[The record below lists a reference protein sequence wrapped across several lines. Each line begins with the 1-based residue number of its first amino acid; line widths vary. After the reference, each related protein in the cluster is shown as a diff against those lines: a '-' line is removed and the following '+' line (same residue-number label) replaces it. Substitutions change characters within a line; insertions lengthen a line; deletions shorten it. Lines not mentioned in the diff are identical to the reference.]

1 MDLTASVEALPGIG
15 DIMAQKL
22 EKLGIKTLFDLLYH
36 LPFRYEDRSL
46 VSTIDRVQPGEE
58 VTITAT
64 LDSIKNSFT
73 QKGKAM
79 QVATIHDATKSLQV
93 VWFNQVYLAKVL
105 KVGQVYSFFGKVDW
119 FGKKLTLVSPEH
131 ELLDHVSSIHTG
143 RIIPVYPETQGISSK
158 WLRGKIY
165 SLLNSYQ
172 PIEELAP
179 KADLQTVHFP
189 SHLDQVANAK
199 KRMAFDELFLLQLKS
214 LNYKQQWK
222 QVRLAHALHYDLAK
236 MQDFIASWGFKPTAS
251 QTQAINEVL
260 SDLNRPQPMNRLL
273 EGDVGSGKTV
283 VAASAVYAAY
293 LAGYNSLVLA
303 PTQILANQHFTT
315 LKKLLEPF
323 GIKMGLVTGAKKD
336 FDASSHVVVGTQ
348 ALLSENFDL
357 QNIAVIVID
366 EQHKF
371 GVAQRAIATSKGV
384 SPHVLTMTATPIPRT
399 IALAMYGDLDLSA
412 LTDMPVGRKPVKT
425 WVVPEGKRPGA
436 YKWIGEQISNFK
448 SQVFVVCPL
457 IDESESMSD
466 VKAVSVEFEKLQKI
480 FTSFKLGLLHGRLK
494 AKEKDQVLKDFRDGK
509 IDILVSTPVVEVGID
524 IPNAT
529 VMMIEA
535 AERFGLAQ
543 LHQLRGRVG
552 RNSAQAYCLLF
563 SDSESPRL
571 KAMEE
576 HSSGLELA
584 EIDMRLRGPGDI
596 FGTSQHG
603 LASFKIATY
612 TDLDLMQEAK
622 TAAERVLPLLSKLPH
637 LRSIV
642 EKDKISLINPN

>member
-1 MDLTASVEALPGIG
+1 MDLTENVEALSGIG
-15 DIMAQKL
+15 SIMAQKL
-22 EKLGIKTLFDLLYH
+22 ERLEIKSLFDLLYH

-46 VSTIDRVQPGEE
+46 VSSIDRVQPGEE
-58 VTITAT
+58 VTIVAT
-64 LDSIKNSFT
+64 LDNIKNSFT

-79 QVATIHDATKSLQV
+79 QVATIHDSTKSLQV
-93 VWFNQVYLAKVL
+93 VWFNQIYLAKVL

-131 ELLDHVSSIHTG
+131 ESLDHVSSIHTG
-143 RIIPVYPETQGISSK
+143 RIIPIYPETEGISSK
-158 WLRGKIY
+158 WLRAKIHA
-165 SLLNSYQ
+165 LLENFDGV
-172 PIEELAP
+172 EELAS
-179 KADLQTVHFP
+179 KSVLQTVHFP
-189 SHLDQVANAK
+189 TNLDQVKEAK
-199 KRMAFDELFLLQLKS
+199 RRLAFDELFLLQLKS

-222 QVRLAHALHYDLAK
+222 QIKLAHALNFDQQK
-236 MQDFIASWGFKPTAS
+236 MQTFIASWGFEPTSS
-251 QTQAINEVL
+251 QSQAITEVL
-260 SDLNRPQPMNRLL
+260 SDLAKPKPMNRLL

-283 VAASAVYAAY
+283 VAASAVYAAF
-293 LAGYNSLVLA
+293 LGGYNSLVLA
-303 PTQILANQHFTT
+303 PTQILANQHFAT

-323 GIKMGLVTGAKKD
+323 GLKIGLVTGAKKD
-336 FDASSHVVVGTQ
+336 FDASSNVVVGTQ
-348 ALLSENFDL
+348 ALLSTNFDL
-357 QNIAVIVID
+357 ENIAVIIID

-412 LTDMPVGRKPVKT
+412 LTDMPIGRKPVKT
-425 WVVPEGKRPGA
+425 WVVPENKRESA
-436 YKWIGEQISNFK
+436 YKWIAEQISDLK

-457 IDESESMSD
+457 IDESESMQD

-480 FTSFKLGLLHGRLK
+480 FSQFKVGLLHGRLK
-494 AKEKDQVLKDFRDGK
+494 PKQKDEVLKDFRDRK
-509 IDILVSTPVVEVGID
+509 IDILVATPVVEVGID

-529 VMMIEA
+529 IMLIEA

-552 RNSAQAYCLLF
+552 RNSTQAYCLLF
-563 SDSESPRL
+563 SDSDSPRL

-576 HSSGLELA
+576 HNSGLALA
-584 EIDMRLRGPGDI
+584 EIDMKLRGPGDI

-622 TAAERVLPLLSKLPH
+622 TAAERVLPTLAKLPH

-642 EKDKISLINPN
+642 EKDKIRLVQPN